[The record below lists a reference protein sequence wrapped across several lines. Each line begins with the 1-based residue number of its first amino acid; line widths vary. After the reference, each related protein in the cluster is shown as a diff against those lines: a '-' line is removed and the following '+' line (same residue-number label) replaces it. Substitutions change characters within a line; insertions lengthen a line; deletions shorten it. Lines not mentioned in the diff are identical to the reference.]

1 MSWVSDSSEVPH
13 RPVLVE
19 EVLRYLVWRDD
30 GLYVDATVGAGG
42 HAEAILRSHPQARVL
57 GIDADASAVDLARQR
72 LQGFGSRFEAVH
84 SNFRELNT
92 VLKERDLSWVDG
104 ILADLG
110 VSSMQLDEGERGFS
124 FTQDGPLDMRMDTQ
138 AATSAAE
145 IVNQLSEQALADLI
159 FKYGEERYSR
169 RIARAIVS
177 GRPIT
182 TTRRLAEVIARC
194 FPRARKYPIHPAT
207 RTFQA
212 LRIEVNDELDV
223 LTDFLDHIPDWL
235 PAQGRAVLISFH
247 SLEDRLVKQA
257 MREWQRRELA
267 RILTKHVVVAG
278 ETERRQNR
286 RSRSAKLR
294 AAERLAAVDADDSK
308 HQRPREE

>member
-1 MSWVSDSSEVPH
+1 MTWVSKSSEVPH
-13 RPVLVE
+13 LPVLVE
-19 EVLRYLVWRDD
+19 EVLQFLIWRDD

-42 HAEAILRSHPQARVL
+42 HAEAILRSHPKARVL
-57 GIDADASAVDLARQR
+57 GIDADAGAVELARQR
-72 LQGFGSRFEAVH
+72 LQGFGSRFQAVH

-92 VLKERDLSWVDG
+92 MLKERDLSWVDG

-110 VSSMQLDEGERGFS
+110 VSSMQLGDGDRGFS
-124 FTQDGPLDMRMDTQ
+124 FSLDGPLDMRMDTQ
-138 AATSAAE
+138 TATRAEE
-145 IVNQLSEQALADLI
+145 IVNHYSEQALADLI

-182 TTRRLAEVIARC
+182 TTRRLAEVIERC

-223 LTDFLDHIPDWL
+223 LTDFLDQIPDWL
-235 PAQGRAVLISFH
+235 PPQGRAVLISFH
-247 SLEDRLVKQA
+247 SLEDRLIKQA
-257 MREWQRRELA
+257 MRQWQQRGLA
-267 RILTKHVVVAG
+267 RILTKHVVVAS
-278 ETERRQNR
+278 ETEKKQNR

-294 AAERLAAVDADDSK
+294 AAERQSTAEASLSK
-308 HQRPREE
+308 H